1 MGSRAERG
9 QSKSDRTL
17 DLTIEVTTWVTK
29 QVGGDGSGTRM
40 FEEPVLAGDTV
51 RTALRRFS
59 RRFPELDAALWNP
72 DHTDLGEPIEVV
84 VNDAVLG
91 VHHTLD
97 TPLEGGEHITLLGQ
111 FMGGGDPPLPEYRLR
126 ARNTSRESE
135 NAIHHDDVAR
145 KYGFGGGLV
154 PGVTVYAY
162 MTHPLVAA
170 WGPEWLERGTA
181 TVRFVK
187 PVLDEDETLVTGTA
201 SRPAGGPLSATVTV
215 STGSGGLCSTGTA
228 TLPDSLPSGPD
239 ASRYE
244 TAPLPST
251 RPPALG
257 AYLAAQKTLGTP
269 VNRYD
274 EAAAAAWLAKVS
286 DALPLYRGR
295 EGFIH
300 PAFYLDQANKALT
313 LNVKLGPW
321 IHAGSVIQHLGAARL
336 GQTLSTRGGVRSVFE
351 KKGREFV
358 ELDLL
363 ILADGRP
370 VAHVLHTAIFR
381 LPLAS

>member
-1 MGSRAERG
+1 M
-9 QSKSDRTL
+9 
-17 DLTIEVTTWVTK
+17 TK
-29 QVGGDGSGTRM
+29 HVGGDGTGTKV
-40 FEEPVLAGDTV
+40 FDEPFAPGDTLRQV
-51 RTALRRFS
+51 LRRFS

-72 DHTDLGEPIEVV
+72 DRTELGEHIEVV

-91 VHHTLD
+91 VHHNLD
-97 TPLEGGEHITLLGQ
+97 TPLEGGERITLLGQ
-111 FMGGGDPPLPEYRLR
+111 FMGGADPPLPEYRLR
-126 ARNTSRESE
+126 ARNTSKESE
-135 NAIHHDDVAR
+135 NAIHHDGVAQ

-187 PVLDEDETLVTGTA
+187 PVLDEDETLVAGIA

-228 TLPDSLPSGPD
+228 TLPDSLPSAPD

-257 AYLAAQKTLGTP
+257 TYLAAQKTLGTP

-274 EAAAAAWLAKVS
+274 EAAAAAWLAKVA
-286 DALPLYRGR
+286 DGLPLYRGR

-300 PAFYLDQANKALT
+300 PAFYLDQANKALS

-321 IHAGSVIQHLGAARL
+321 IRCGQRDPASGRRPARADPQHSRRRPVGLREEGEGVRGAGPPDPRRRAARGPRPPYRHL
-336 GQTLSTRGGVRSVFE
+336 PAASRWPDFRVAATALPAGQS
-351 KKGREFV
+351 
-358 ELDLL
+358 
-363 ILADGRP
+363 
-370 VAHVLHTAIFR
+370 
-381 LPLAS
+381 

>member
-1 MGSRAERG
+1 M
-9 QSKSDRTL
+9 
-17 DLTIEVTTWVTK
+17 
-29 QVGGDGSGTRM
+29 
-40 FEEPVLAGDTV
+40 AGDTV
-51 RTALRRFS
+51 RAVLRRFS

-72 DHTDLGEPIEVV
+72 DRTDLGEPIEVV

-91 VHHTLD
+91 VHHSLD

-111 FMGGGDPPLPEYRLR
+111 FMGGADPPLPEYRLR
-126 ARNTSRESE
+126 ARNTSKESE
-135 NAIHHDDVAR
+135 NAIHHDGVAQ

-187 PVLDEDETLVTGTA
+187 PVLDEDETLVAGTA

-228 TLPDSLPSGPD
+228 TLPDSLPSAPD

-257 AYLAAQKTLGTP
+257 TYLAAQKTLGTP

-274 EAAAAAWLAKVS
+274 EAAAAAWLTKVS
-286 DALPLYRGR
+286 DGLPLYRGR

-300 PAFYLDQANKALT
+300 PAST
-313 LNVKLGPW
+313 
-321 IHAGSVIQHLGAARL
+321 
-336 GQTLSTRGGVRSVFE
+336 STRPTRRS
-351 KKGREFV
+351 R
-358 ELDLL
+358 
-363 ILADGRP
+363 
-370 VAHVLHTAIFR
+370 
-381 LPLAS
+381 SM